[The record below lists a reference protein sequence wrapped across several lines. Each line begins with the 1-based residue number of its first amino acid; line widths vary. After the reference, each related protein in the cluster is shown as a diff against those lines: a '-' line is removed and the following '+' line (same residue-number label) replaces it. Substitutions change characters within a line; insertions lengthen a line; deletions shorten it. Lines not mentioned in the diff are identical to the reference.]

1 MRSIKPELESLKKI
15 KLHLNNVW
23 DLPGFT
29 AESCP
34 PSRRQYWPGK
44 ICGAGQSYK
53 TSGNLHPRKANKEG
67 TKAILTCRAIK
78 TWAFITEQVTQFKYQ
93 SGNRNLDSHPEAG
106 MRSWQQVMPRE
117 GSSARVVKKGRVC
130 APKLW
135 KDFSG
140 NEEIPTETWDWI
152 KASLLAVWFSLKYLF
167 VTLSNQISSCWQVNA
182 LQHLCGAPR

>member
-93 SGNRNLDSHPEAG
+93 VE
-106 MRSWQQVMPRE
+106 
-117 GSSARVVKKGRVC
+117 
-130 APKLW
+130 
-135 KDFSG
+135 
-140 NEEIPTETWDWI
+140 TETLTH
-152 KASLLAVWFSLKYLF
+152 APRPG
-167 VTLSNQISSCWQVNA
+167 
-182 LQHLCGAPR
+182 CGAGSRWCPGRAAQLVSWRKDESVLPNSEKTSVEMRRYPLKHETELKLAFWLFDFP

>member
-1 MRSIKPELESLKKI
+1 MRSIKPELESFKKI

-34 PSRRQYWPGK
+34 PSRRQYSPGK
-44 ICGAGQSYK
+44 ISGAGQSYK

-67 TKAILTCRAIK
+67 TRAILTCRAIK
-78 TWAFITEQVTQFKYQ
+78 TWAFTTEQVTQFKYQ

-117 GSSARVVKKGRVC
+117 GCSCHDERTSLRSQTLER
-130 APKLW
+130 LQW
-135 KDFSG
+135 KWGDTHR
-140 NEEIPTETWDWI
+140 NMR
-152 KASLLAVWFSLKYLF
+152 L
-167 VTLSNQISSCWQVNA
+167 N
-182 LQHLCGAPR
+182 

>member
-93 SGNRNLDSHPEAG
+93 VETETLTHAPRPGCGAG
-106 MRSWQQVMPRE
+106 SRWCPGR
-117 GSSARVVKKGRVC
+117 AACVVTKGRVC

>member
-15 KLHLNNVW
+15 KLNLNNVW

-34 PSRRQYWPGK
+34 PSRRQNSPGK
-44 ICGAGQSYK
+44 ISGAGQSYK

-93 SGNRNLDSHPEAG
+93 VE
-106 MRSWQQVMPRE
+106 
-117 GSSARVVKKGRVC
+117 
-130 APKLW
+130 
-135 KDFSG
+135 
-140 NEEIPTETWDWI
+140 TETLTH
-152 KASLLAVWFSLKYLF
+152 APRPG
-167 VTLSNQISSCWQVNA
+167 
-182 LQHLCGAPR
+182 CGAGSRWCPGRAAQLVSWRKDESALPNSEKTSVEMRRYPPKHETEWKLAFWLFDFP